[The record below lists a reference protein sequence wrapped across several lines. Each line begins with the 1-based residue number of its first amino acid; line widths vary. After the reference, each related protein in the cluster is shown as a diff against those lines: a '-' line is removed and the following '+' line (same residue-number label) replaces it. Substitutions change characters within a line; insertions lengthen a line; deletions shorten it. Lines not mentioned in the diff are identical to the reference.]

1 MEGTGSNSRVNAAST
16 PGKSLIASAHWQ
28 NPPWQRQRRPR
39 LRLPPCPPA
48 RTRFLTRHE
57 RLSNAGLGYFWH
69 NCKNWE
75 TIRSKQSM
83 SQRSHCGHTESPA
96 RRRPSDGNDA
106 KKVPRRRFLA
116 FVWLSLP
123 CDMLIRGPHQNKE
136 LTS

>member
-57 RLSNAGLGYFWH
+57 RLSNAGLVYSWH

-75 TIRSKQSM
+75 TIRSKQSIKKKLQCWQ
-83 SQRSHCGHTESPA
+83 SSAQDLA
-96 RRRPSDGNDA
+96 RVHDE
-106 KKVPRRRFLA
+106 PRDR
-116 FVWLSLP
+116 
-123 CDMLIRGPHQNKE
+123 D
-136 LTS
+136 